1 MIVTG
6 CDVPLLSRAGG
17 AQTAPAAPAAQPT
30 LAAVT
35 TTTQSRPEVT
45 VRRGTITDSIKVL
58 GRVISSQ
65 EADLYFKTTNRL
77 RGIFTESGQQVKAG
91 DVLAELETGTLTT
104 QLAKAKADLEN
115 AQLKLDQAR
124 AKSVLDSTGVDE
136 QAVQTASINLDQAR
150 VQLDKLRAGPL
161 DADVKTAESAVVQA
175 RANLEKARSDLA
187 AKEADLQAK
196 QAELSLRQAGAT
208 PADLA
213 AAQAAVDTARIKLQ
227 QATAGARPEDV
238 QTAEVK
244 LEQTRTK
251 LAQLRDTP
259 PAKPEDI
266 ANAEIDLQK
275 AQINLDKV
283 RADTAG
289 TPAQREAAV
298 RTAELA
304 VQTAQND
311 LNAKKGQQASPWDLR
326 LAEQAVAAAENDL
339 AKVKNPLPYDAQTAK
354 VNYDA
359 AVAKLEQ
366 LQRGPT
372 EQDLASLKNTIAST
386 QIAVESARAAIP
398 SAEAALAAAEASSAA
413 KTGGATEFDVRD
425 AQNKVDLAQVALDQA
440 QGKLDVSRS
449 TLGVN
454 RTSTAYD
461 VQLLEKQVEK
471 AQLDVAQ
478 LQSNLDDARIIAP
491 FDGKI
496 TKVNGKPGDN
506 VSAFSP
512 VISISSPAQLMI
524 QSQIQEADMPKLA
537 VGQWALVTLDVFPGQ
552 VINGTVRDLPSSVVT
567 QQGVVADKNTKIAVE
582 WMRPGAEIGMQARV
596 QIVVQKKDD
605 VLIVPTSAIR
615 TVGKRR
621 FVEYLDGNVK
631 RSRNVETGISTDV
644 DTEILSGLDEGMTIL
659 AAS

>member
-45 VRRGTITDSIKVL
+45 VRRGTITDTIKVL

-471 AQLDVAQ
+471 VQLDVAQ

-537 VGQWALVTLDVFPGQ
+537 VGQRALVTLDVFPGQ